1 MEESLSLE
9 AVSPLLHGRF
19 GRERYIYAEVAAS
32 TQRLLGPLDPEG
44 AVAATE
50 EQTEGRGRLG
60 REWLAP
66 RGSSVLCSVL
76 LRPTLPVARWPELSL
91 VAGGAV
97 AEAVRAAGV
106 EPTVKHPNDVLV
118 GGRKLAGMLAEA
130 RDGIVVLGIGVNVLQ
145 TAAEL
150 PEGATSLR
158 LEGAIIERP
167 QLLADILALLE
178 NAYAGWITG
187 G

>member
-1 MEESLSLE
+1 MEGSLSRE
-9 AVSPLLHGRF
+9 TVSPLLRGQF
-19 GRERYIYAEVAAS
+19 GRERYVYEEVTAS
-32 TQRLLGPLDPEG
+32 TQRLLEPEDPEG

-60 REWLAP
+60 REWQAP

-76 LRPTLPVARWPELSL
+76 LRPTLPIERWPELSL

-106 EPTVKHPNDVLV
+106 EPTLKHPNDVLA

-145 TAAEL
+145 AAEEL
-150 PEGATSLR
+150 PEGATSVR
-158 LEGAIIERP
+158 LEGASIARP
-167 QLLADILALLE
+167 RLLAEILERLE
-178 NAYAGWITG
+178 RAYAGWIRG
-187 G
+187 A